1 MKNYSGGAG
10 RRYTSVREKI
20 TFKLSI
26 AAFAVVA
33 GALVAPVQAGGP
45 FKDREDPAVIREW
58 NQLAEGVI
66 PTSAGPTLPRTY
78 SMMHIA
84 MFDAVNSIDG
94 GYSKYRVRVPASRLA
109 SSEAAAAQAAH
120 DVLVAL
126 WPTNTPQF
134 DAALKARLDTIH
146 PLRAHL
152 GRLVGSEVA
161 KRILAW
167 RANDGW
173 ATPQTY
179 TPPALPGLWQPTP
192 PAFAPAGFVQAGDA
206 LPFAL
211 PTPFYYL
218 PRRPPALN
226 SQEYADAVNEIKA
239 IGGATSTVR
248 TEEQTLQARLWASV
262 GYKEN
267 WGGIWNQVGR
277 SLAVSRNLSLTE
289 SARLFALLNVAM
301 QDGVQTS
308 QASKFVYQLWRPV
321 HAIQRAGEDMNPATD
336 ADSTWLPLL
345 TTPPY
350 PSYAGNMACI
360 GAASARALILYFG
373 TNDIPVSAQWSSV
386 DGINHVV
393 RGFAGFWQLSDHQA
407 LSREY
412 GGIHFHF
419 DTTAS
424 QEVCPKVAGFVFA
437 NFMRPRHD

>member
-1 MKNYSGGAG
+1 M
-10 RRYTSVREKI
+10 
-20 TFKLSI
+20 
-26 AAFAVVA
+26 
-33 GALVAPVQAGGP
+33 
-45 FKDREDPAVIREW
+45 
-58 NQLAEGVI
+58 
-66 PTSAGPTLPRTY
+66 
-78 SMMHIA
+78 
-84 MFDAVNSIDG
+84 
-94 GYSKYRVRVPASRLA
+94 RVPASRLA

-126 WPTNTPQF
+126 WPSNTPQF
-134 DAALKARLDTIH
+134 DVALKARLDTITRSCA
-146 PLRAHL
+146 PGQAGGQRS
-152 GRLVGSEVA
+152 RQ

-192 PAFAPAGFVQAGDA
+192 PAFTPAGSVQAGDA

-211 PTPFYYL
+211 PTPYYYL
-218 PRRPPALN
+218 PRRPPALDG
-226 SQEYADAVNEIKA
+226 QEYADAVNEIKA
-239 IGGATSTVR
+239 IGGTTSTVR

-277 SLAVSRNLSLTE
+277 SLASSRNLSLIE

-350 PSYAGNMACI
+350 PSYAGNMACV
-360 GAASARALILYFG
+360 GAASARADLVLRHQRHSG
-373 TNDIPVSAQWSSV
+373 VGAMVKRRRHQPCGA
-386 DGINHVV
+386 GLRRLLAA
-393 RGFAGFWQLSDHQA
+393 RGSPGAEP
-407 LSREY
+407 EY

-424 QEVCPKVAGFVFA
+424 QEVCPKVAGFAFA